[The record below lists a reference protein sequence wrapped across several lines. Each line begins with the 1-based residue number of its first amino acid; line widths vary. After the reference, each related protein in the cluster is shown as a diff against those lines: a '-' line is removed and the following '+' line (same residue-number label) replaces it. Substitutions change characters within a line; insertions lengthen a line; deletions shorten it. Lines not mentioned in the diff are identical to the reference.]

1 MANGR
6 VRKRQRGA
14 PFERERLEPVMDT
27 KRIKPGAGVDRAKLR
42 QIDRLWSAKMMRA
55 AVWASCGFAGQLVF
69 MVQPVQH
76 RRGNHTTTRGQAM
89 GGGPWSD
96 QRG

>member
-1 MANGR
+1 VKVLVAIALLPLFGMLA
-6 VRKRQRGA
+6 QQ
-14 PFERERLEPVMDT
+14 PV
-27 KRIKPGAGVDRAKLR
+27 
-42 QIDRLWSAKMMRA
+42 WSTKMMRA

-89 GGGPWSD
+89 AGGQWSD
-96 QRG
+96 QRW